1 MSKSCIIGL
10 QRTVKNIVQDKP
22 WYNFNEENNTLI
34 ISPNSSGTIN
44 ENNIA
49 SVTGSFVNNFNRR
62 INEEFP
68 QIGEVFHLRYK
79 DNYPIAKLDPTD
91 AQLRLIS
98 ATDEAEVQ
106 NILKELEIEQN
117 EAVESIEEQVSRE
130 YLERQ
135 EASNQALE
143 REGVIPNNNIPV
155 KEGVEEL
162 FNENPELANA
172 VYEALGFTGNITQD
186 NKSYYRGQ
194 IEEPIIDKDGN
205 LILYGREDE
214 LYKKAGLK
222 SKGVSM
228 TDDLQSAI
236 DYGNGQLDVAMNL
249 ASESYDRDIELER
262 LSTEGY
268 WLIQIPKNISNEIVK
283 EAGEVKIIGDKI
295 IIPKGQYKI
304 EQVVEG
310 LEAQITPQQKQQA
323 REQYSQY
330 LDTIF
335 PNSQVKDIVYH
346 YNSSG
351 EKFDKF
357 DKSFIGTQSL
367 MSQDGEQGFS
377 FVDNKLVAR
386 AYGEF
391 NIEIYSL
398 PKFVWST
405 LDEDIYKQYNKNI
418 ISVLINPQKG
428 DWKNNQDGWSEIM
441 IKNSD
446 DIHILGSKQDI
457 QGFKEFVNNNPNTY
471 LQERNSFNDLLLQKF
486 VSDVHDEYN
495 KKFGFDEKVDSA
507 YSDFKG
513 SKYDRNTEG
522 IDDARRKADILERTL
537 NAKVIFDDTME
548 SRGALLSSN
557 HPLTQKFG
565 VPVIIINP
573 NRMLSDT
580 VFHEFG
586 HLYIELLGGLRD
598 PYVREAIKKLRGTE
612 FYNEIAEAYPELSG
626 ENLDKEVLAT
636 ALGLEGDK
644 LFERDLDNLTWWQRF
659 INAIKERISRIFK
672 GHDIDYLFELSNE
685 MLSGDTRHDPS
696 TKYESKLNY
705 YSKYNIP
712 SKESTDPKDI
722 VNRQQE
728 IIELFEK
735 LRTEIKTDF
744 EDGKHDYLKDGN
756 IVTNPSISSVTSK
769 IAKQG
774 NNNRTAGNKGDLHTP
789 FNRANY
795 TKDTLLMEL
804 GRPTIPLSLA
814 KALDEFL
821 TGDLLGVEPKFRVRN
836 STKGETPKNWNEQY
850 INEIISQTQTTTLTE
865 VENLLEQNMKA
876 AVERGAITSSEVS
889 EDITFKQDI
898 LNNLE
903 AILDRAEILNSI
915 YTIQPTIV
923 GNSLHKAFENIVK
936 GKTVTLPENIKDETG
951 ELANTLNKII
961 SEGKSKGS
969 EFFSE
974 QPLWDNNGERA
985 GTADLIEITKEGTFR
1000 IYDFKTMKDFLRSDG
1015 VTPKSDNELFVE
1027 KGYIHQLLAYGN
1039 ILIDYGIQPAEN
1051 AYNIFLINTV
1061 YSNIKSENDEF
1072 TIKGFRLKSMEE
1084 LGVAYTAAVN
1094 AVNKNFKPSINL
1106 QSINLKSEIE
1116 NLGDVSARIH
1126 DLIKVFK
1133 INLSKKAGAINQA
1146 SINAIYDDLKKHQ
1159 DVDFIKEY
1167 NKYGTQHNILVIK
1180 SFINNIYNTLKTL
1193 EDSRINDLSSDYLM
1207 GLNYIVQ
1214 MGDHLYSMKNI
1225 IADKVLL
1232 EKEGLSQEDAADL
1245 INNLND
1251 TINIIQES
1259 KEYYQNKLKEMSI
1272 GLLAQYSSQSESTII
1287 EILEREAR
1295 KSGLR
1300 GRDEILKYIHD
1311 RLPQKKAEI
1320 KQREIAYW
1328 TAQYENGILDLRG
1341 WEAWMMD
1348 PGAIKS
1354 QFVQTTKKIMDAN
1367 DMSIRRHM
1375 MDLAPEIETWY
1386 NSIKDN
1392 NPSGGTHKQWSRFIN
1407 KSSLYNPK
1415 TGKEES
1421 MLDGTLM
1428 SEFISDYMLD
1438 KKEMMREVDNLN
1450 YRKKQ
1455 ILNKKGKLSNEDHI
1469 KLEKLTDQIN
1479 KIQDD
1484 FRTKKYDKKR
1494 KGELNYFSPRVNPDF
1509 NKLSDKD
1516 KETLRYIHKNLIETE
1531 IIVNDKNLPPLV
1543 DDLGDNVFI
1552 FTLPKQRAG
1561 YHESLGNGNTTAN
1574 FVSRVKDIYRPAVD
1588 DTDINVSQEE
1598 LAEFEKVKEE
1608 RDFNNINTDLE
1619 GNSVFNIPI
1628 WYRNNLEDPS
1638 LQSYDIPTLLLENRQ
1653 TALNYRQGLELEADM
1668 FIIQESLNSKNN
1680 NKIIKTDGFLS
1691 EKMKNKVGNIYK
1703 KSDDNNVYYAL
1714 RSAIENRLHKRPYI
1728 GSYTQKNYML
1738 IKGVEALTR
1747 YSSLNSL
1754 SFNFKS
1760 GLATMAQGSVFRVI
1774 EGFVGEHF
1782 VMDDWKKGTNKTMK
1796 DFHEVVRDSQRHVP
1810 KSKSNLLAKH
1820 FGLEQNAQLLANKF
1834 VQDNFANKN
1843 LDMDSLYA
1851 VTAISER
1858 VVTMNLMYSL
1868 LNNIKVMDKDQN
1880 YLDINGNI
1888 TTDKSKAMSLD
1899 EAYTIQDGKL
1909 VLNPK
1914 VTYTT
1919 HSLINKYFENSND
1932 TGQAATEIAG
1942 YMQGIYADLYG
1953 QYNEHL
1959 KTMAQRTVIGKMVM
1973 SMKGWLPRGI
1983 HRRFRGMT
1991 TAIPIESMGFLTFE
2005 ELHDEANMD
2014 KRFYS
2019 QDLKQFQE
2027 GYFSTLMRFV
2037 GSTAKHNELKTLGI
2051 IGAGKNVWNQLTFHE
2066 KANMKRSLI
2075 ESALMLSLTALT
2087 MLMTSIAKGLDD
2099 DEDEAAKE
2107 RMYLL
2112 AYMTYRVNDEL
2123 TTFVNPKSFLNMIQN
2138 PAASFNSLNSAIK
2151 LIKRMVWL
2159 EYEGGEVNWLI
2170 NDRYE
2175 RGAKEGDLK
2184 ITHDTFKLINPI
2196 NQVKQI
2202 GSVLG
2207 LDTGKTIEDSFKGQM
2222 QANEQ

>member
-34 ISPNSSGTIN
+34 ISPSPNGRIN
-44 ENNIA
+44 ENNIG

-62 INEEFP
+62 LNEEFP

-79 DNYPIAKLDPTD
+79 DNYPIAKLEPTD
-91 AQLRLIS
+91 NQLKLID

-106 NILKELEIEQN
+106 NILKALEKERN
-117 EAVESIEEQVSRE
+117 EATESI
-130 YLERQ
+130 
-135 EASNQALE
+135 
-143 REGVIPNNNIPV
+143 
-155 KEGVEEL
+155 
-162 FNENPELANA
+162 
-172 VYEALGFTGNITQD
+172 D
-186 NKSYYRGQ
+186 
-194 IEEPIIDKDGN
+194 
-205 LILYGREDE
+205 
-214 LYKKAGLK
+214 
-222 SKGVSM
+222 
-228 TDDLQSAI
+228 
-236 DYGNGQLDVAMNL
+236 
-249 ASESYDRDIELER
+249 
-262 LSTEGY
+262 
-268 WLIQIPKNISNEIVK
+268 
-283 EAGEVKIIGDKI
+283 
-295 IIPKGQYKI
+295 
-304 EQVVEG
+304 
-310 LEAQITPQQKQQA
+310 
-323 REQYSQY
+323 EQYSREHSQRQ
-330 LDTIF
+330 
-335 PNSQVKDIVYH
+335 NS
-346 YNSSG
+346 
-351 EKFDKF
+351 
-357 DKSFIGTQSL
+357 
-367 MSQDGEQGFS
+367 
-377 FVDNKLVAR
+377 
-386 AYGEF
+386 
-391 NIEIYSL
+391 
-398 PKFVWST
+398 
-405 LDEDIYKQYNKNI
+405 LDEAIENDTNLSQSNILNNLVDLHGNRYPNNSEI
-418 ISVLINPQKG
+418 ISYNTESGVPLRYVIDSNG
-428 DWKNNQDGWSEIM
+428 DMQMLKDT
-441 IKNSD
+441 
-446 DIHILGSKQDI
+446 
-457 QGFKEFVNNNPNTY
+457 PTNTQ
-471 LQERNSFNDLLLQKF
+471 QERDSFNELLLQKF

-565 VPVIIINP
+565 VPVIVINP

-598 PYVREAIKKLRGTE
+598 PYIREAVKKLKGTE

-636 ALGLEGDK
+636 VLGLEGDK
-644 LFERDLDNLTWWQRF
+644 IFERDLDNLTWWQRF
-659 INAIKERISRIFK
+659 INAIKERIARIFK

-685 MLSGDTRHDPS
+685 MLSGNTRHDPS
-696 TKYESKLNY
+696 AKYESKLNY

-712 SKESTDPKDI
+712 SKESTDPKE
-722 VNRQQE
+722 VANRQQE
-728 IIELFEK
+728 VIELFEK
-735 LRTEIKTDF
+735 LRAEIKTDF

-756 IVTNPSISSVTSK
+756 LVTNPSISSVTSK

-774 NNNRTAGNKGDLHTP
+774 KNNRTAGNKGDLHTP

-795 TKDTLLMEL
+795 TTDTLLMEL

-814 KALDEFL
+814 KSLDEFL
-821 TGDLLGVEPKFRVRN
+821 TGDLIGVEPKFRVRN
-836 STKGETPKNWNEQY
+836 STKGLAPKNWNEQY
-850 INEIISQTQTTTLTE
+850 INEILAQTQTTTSTE
-865 VENLLEQNMKA
+865 LENLFDQNMRS
-876 AVERGAITSSEVS
+876 AVEEGTVESTSNASSDV
-889 EDITFKQDI
+889 TFKQDI
-898 LNNLE
+898 LDNLE

-923 GNSLHKAFENIVK
+923 GNSLHKAFEKIVN
-936 GKTVTLPENIKDETG
+936 GDTVNLPENIKDETG
-951 ELANTLNKII
+951 ELANTLRKII
-961 SEGKSKGS
+961 SEGKAKGS

-974 QPLWDNNGERA
+974 QPLWDNSGERA

-1000 IYDFKTMKDFLRSDG
+1000 IYDFKTMKNFLRSDG

-1039 ILIDYGIQPAEN
+1039 ILMDYGIQPADN
-1051 AYNIFLINTV
+1051 AYNIFLINTI

-1072 TIKGFRLKSMEE
+1072 TVKGFRLKSMEE

-1094 AVNKNFKPSINL
+1094 AVNKNFKPAINL
-1106 QSINLKSEIE
+1106 QGINLKSEIE
-1116 NLGDVSARIH
+1116 NLGDVSARIY

-1133 INLSKKAGAINQA
+1133 INLSKKAQAVNQA
-1146 SINAIYDDLKKHQ
+1146 GINAVYDELKKHQ
-1159 DVDFIKEY
+1159 DLDFLKEY

-1180 SFINNIYNTLKTL
+1180 SFIDNIYNTLKAL
-1193 EDSRINDLSSDYLM
+1193 EDSRINDLSSEYLM

-1214 MGDHLYSMKNI
+1214 MGDHLYSMKDI

-1232 EKEGLSQEDAADL
+1232 EKEGLSPEDGADL

-1272 GLLAQYSSQSESTII
+1272 SLLAEHSSQSESAVK

-1300 GRDEILKYIHD
+1300 GQEEIMSYIHN
-1311 RLPQKKAEI
+1311 RLPHKKAEI

-1328 TAQYENGILDLRG
+1328 TTQYENGVLDLRS

-1354 QFVQTTKKIMDAN
+1354 QFIQTTKKMMDTN

-1375 MDLAPEIETWY
+1375 MDLAPEIENWY
-1386 NSIKDN
+1386 ESVKGD
-1392 NPSGGTHKQWSRFIN
+1392 NPSGGTHKQWGRFIN

-1438 KKEMMREVDNLN
+1438 KKEMMRMVDNLN

-1455 ILNKKGKLSNEDHI
+1455 ILDKKGKLTNEDQI
-1469 KLEKLTDQIN
+1469 KLEKLTDEIN
-1479 KIQDD
+1479 KIQDHY
-1484 FRTKKYDKKR
+1484 RAKRYDKRR
-1494 KGELNYFSPRVNPDF
+1494 KGEINYFKPRVNPGF
-1509 NKLSDKD
+1509 SKLSDKD
-1516 KETLRYIHKNLIETE
+1516 KQTLRFIHKNLIETE
-1531 IIVNDKNLPPLV
+1531 IIVDDKNLPPLV
-1543 DDLGDNVFI
+1543 DDLGENVFI
-1552 FTLPKQRAG
+1552 FSLPKQRAG
-1561 YHESLGNGNTTAN
+1561 YHESIGNGNAKSN
-1574 FVSRVKDIYRPAVD
+1574 FVSRFRDIYRPAVD
-1588 DTDINVSQEE
+1588 DTEINVSQEE
-1598 LAEFEKVKEE
+1598 LAEFEKIKEE

-1628 WYRNNLEDPS
+1628 WYRNSLEDPS

-1714 RSAIENRLHKRPYI
+1714 RSAVENRLNKRPYI

-1747 YSSLNSL
+1747 YSSLNAL

-1782 VMDDWKKGTNKTMK
+1782 KMDDWRKGTNKTMK
-1796 DFHEVVRDSQRHVP
+1796 DFHEVVRDGQRHVP
-1810 KSKSNLLAKH
+1810 KSKSNLLARH
-1820 FGLEQNAQLLANKF
+1820 FGLEQNAQILANKF

-1914 VTYTT
+1914 VAYTT
-1919 HSLINKYFENSND
+1919 HSLINKYFENNDD
-1932 TGQAATEIAG
+1932 TGQAATEISG
-1942 YMQGIYADLYG
+1942 YMQGVYADLYG

-1959 KTMAQRTVIGKMVM
+1959 KTMAQRTTIGKMVM

-1991 TAIPIESMGFLTFE
+1991 TAIPVDAMGFLTFE
-2005 ELHDEANMD
+2005 ELHDEANSD

-2027 GYFSTLMRFV
+2027 GYFTTLMRFV
-2037 GSTAKHNELKTLGI
+2037 GSTVKHSELKTLGVM
-2051 IGAGKNVWNQLTFHE
+2051 GAGKNVWNQLTFHE
-2066 KANMKRSLI
+2066 RANMKRSLI

-2087 MLMTSIAKGLDD
+2087 MLMTAIAKGLDD

-2123 TTFVNPKSFLNMIQN
+2123 TTFVNPRSFMNMIQN
-2138 PAASFNSLNSAIK
+2138 PAAAFNSLNSAMK
-2151 LIKRMVWL
+2151 LVKRMIWL
-2159 EYEGGEVNWLI
+2159 EYEDGEVNWLI

-2184 ITHDTFKLINPI
+2184 VKHDAFKLINPI